1 MLSPIGQ
8 LHCCT
13 GGCLRTI
20 DISGIQGACHG
31 EVSMAAAAT
40 IPTSLVRLP
49 LWHAGLTPRPI
60 VSFAF
65 SVARGLVRGGERESS
80 HLVRG
85 ID

>member
-1 MLSPIGQ
+1 
-8 LHCCT
+8 
-13 GGCLRTI
+13 
-20 DISGIQGACHG
+20 
-31 EVSMAAAAT
+31 MAAAASS
-40 IPTSLVRLP
+40 PTSPVRLP

-65 SVARGLVRGGERESS
+65 SVALGLVRGGERESS

>member
-1 MLSPIGQ
+1 
-8 LHCCT
+8 
-13 GGCLRTI
+13 
-20 DISGIQGACHG
+20 
-31 EVSMAAAAT
+31 MAAAAT

-65 SVARGLVRGGERESS
+65 SLARGLVRGGEREGS